1 MVVQHNLTA
10 MNANRYL
17 GINNTKLSKSL
28 EKLSSGY
35 AINRAGDNAAGLA
48 VSEKM
53 RSQIAGMQQGVKNA
67 QDAISMIQTYEGALT
82 ETDSILQRMKVLA
95 DQAGNGTYA
104 NDVDRDA
111 IQLEFNQLN
120 DELNQIADTDFN
132 GVVALN
138 GGVMSDGT
146 VANNAA
152 VIANKPTINY
162 TQNGADNA
170 AVVYSESVNGTVDT
184 SGNGSINVN
193 GVRISLTSGNSTDN
207 TGAAGAYTP
216 DGENEKVL
224 GQDVTGSSYTVTDV
238 KYENGAFSGTVEA
251 IENLVVKPG
260 TNTVTINGTSYDVKW
275 EDGAVTNILFQ
286 KGTTA
291 EDGTD
296 LSGTS
301 ALNNAEVTGF
311 SAAVAEVKN
320 DDTGETVSVI
330 TTTSN
335 YEVDA
340 ATGAVKNSDSG
351 KIVGGIA
358 LSNGVSTPDAYQ
370 HGAINLTYASSITFQ
385 VGARS
390 KDAVKFNFAYN
401 TNGIGNLKADLDA
414 SARGLGTDQLTLST
428 QEQANFAVD
437 KIDNAINKVSM
448 IRATFGAAQNRLEHK
463 IDNLNVS
470 VENLTSAESQIRD
483 TDMPTEMMNFTKQQI
498 LAQASQSMLAQAN
511 QLPQGVLSLL
521 Q

>member
-146 VANNAA
+146 VANNTN
-152 VIANKPTINY
+152 VLSTKPTINY
-162 TQNGADNA
+162 ERNGQPNA
-170 AVVYSESVNGTVDT
+170 AIVYSENVNGTIDA
-184 SGNGSINVN
+184 SGNGSININ
-193 GVRISLTSGNSTDN
+193 GVRVELQGGKAVSEAGKASGTYKPDGDGDKSVYEVTGLTYKEGAFD
-207 TGAAGAYTP
+207 TGASIKSTEIYELKEGTKTATINGKAFTVKW
-216 DGENEKVL
+216 NEKGDTIEDLFDDEGASVKDSPNDYGFDSIEFKK
-224 GQDVTGSSYTVTDV
+224 GQITAVSSYTIDDEGVVSNAQTAEEV
-238 KYENGAFSGTVEA
+238 GTV
-251 IENLVVKPG
+251 
-260 TNTVTINGTSYDVKW
+260 
-275 EDGAVTNILFQ
+275 
-286 KGTTA
+286 
-291 EDGTD
+291 
-296 LSGTS
+296 
-301 ALNNAEVTGF
+301 
-311 SAAVAEVKN
+311 
-320 DDTGETVSVI
+320 
-330 TTTSN
+330 
-335 YEVDA
+335 
-340 ATGAVKNSDSG
+340 
-351 KIVGGIA
+351 A

-414 SARGLGTDQLTLST
+414 SARGLGTDQLTLAT

-470 VENLTSAESQIRD
+470 VENLTSAESAIRD

>member
-95 DQAGNGTYA
+95 DQAGNGTYQ
-104 NDVDRDA
+104 NEVDRDA
-111 IQLEFNQLN
+111 INLEFNQLN

-132 GVVALN
+132 GVTALN

-146 VANNAA
+146 VANNTYAISDRP
-152 VIANKPTINY
+152 VVQY
-162 TQNGADNA
+162 TQNGKGAS
-170 AVVYSESVNGTVDT
+170 AVVYSSGVNGTID
-184 SGNGSINVN
+184 SAGNGSINVL
-193 GVRISLTSGNSTDN
+193 GVQIKLKAGESYNPSTDK
-207 TGAAGAYTP
+207 TGAYTP
-216 DGENEKVL
+216 DTENGAK
-224 GQDVTGSSYTVTDV
+224 DGSSYTVTGLT
-238 KYENGAFSGTVEA
+238 YASGQF
-251 IENLVVKPG
+251 KG
-260 TNTVTINGTSYDVKW
+260 TITATEVFEIGKETDTTMTIFGTTYTLDQKNAALLDKDGNKVTKING
-275 EDGAVTNILFQ
+275 GAVTVTAA
-286 KGTTA
+286 KTKDGVTTP
-291 EDGTD
+291 GKVTITD
-296 LSGTS
+296 MKFAVDST
-301 ALNNAEVTGF
+301 TG
-311 SAAVAEVKN
+311 N
-320 DDTGETVSVI
+320 I
-330 TTTSN
+330 TTT
-335 YEVDA
+335 D
-340 ATGAVKNSDSG
+340 NSVSG
-351 KIVGGIA
+351 KTINVGSVK
-358 LSNGVSTPDAYQ
+358 LSQGVSTPDAYQ
-370 HGAINLTYASSITFQ
+370 HGSINLTYANDITFQ

-390 KDAVKFNFAYN
+390 KDAVKFNFAYA
-401 TNGIGNLKADLDA
+401 TNGIGNLKSDLDA
-414 SARGLGTDQLTLST
+414 SARGLGTDQLSLAT
-428 QEQANFAVD
+428 QEEANFAVD

-470 VENLTSAESQIRD
+470 VENLTSAESSIRD